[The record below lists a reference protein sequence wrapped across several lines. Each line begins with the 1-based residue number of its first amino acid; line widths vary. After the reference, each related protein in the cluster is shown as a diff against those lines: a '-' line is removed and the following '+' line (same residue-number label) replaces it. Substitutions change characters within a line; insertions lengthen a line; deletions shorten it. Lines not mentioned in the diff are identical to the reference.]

1 MTTQK
6 KLSLVDVIHRTANHA
21 VEDVGPLL
29 KYLDFKPEASDLT
42 SRSAAQQIAD
52 HLRRM
57 GSNDIANLFRG
68 GDGVSYAEVVCDVGE
83 KLKAKDVSS
92 SNTVERNEGL
102 VIEKVFADTLDSM
115 SAEDRKS
122 VV

>member
-42 SRSAAQQIAD
+42 SLCSTADRRPPAPHGQQ
-52 HLRRM
+52 
-57 GSNDIANLFRG
+57 
-68 GDGVSYAEVVCDVGE
+68 
-83 KLKAKDVSS
+83 
-92 SNTVERNEGL
+92 
-102 VIEKVFADTLDSM
+102 
-115 SAEDRKS
+115 
-122 VV
+122 